1 MHGTRFA
8 GPRSDTSDSLPD
20 TATPSDIVDGAEV
33 DILETGPRS
42 INESADSNIMLVQ
55 AIADSF
61 HITGDPTSGN
71 PRVSQIHFEISV
83 TIELGNTRNA
93 LALDVF
99 RLERLQLL
107 QDSNSANRSLD

>member
-1 MHGTRFA
+1 
-8 GPRSDTSDSLPD
+8 TSDSLPD
-20 TATPSDIVDGAEV
+20 TATPSDIVNGAEV

-42 INESADSNIMLVQ
+42 INESADVTPRPIQDYSVN
-55 AIADSF
+55 
-61 HITGDPTSGN
+61 ITGDPTSGN

-107 QDSNSANRSLD
+107 QDSNEEAAIPLRLMIGGSLG